1 MRSLS
6 VKAKLTVLFTVS
18 GIAACLLAASAFWL
32 KAEQREIMEKLQ
44 AMSQSR
50 AFVERINGLVYAVVM
65 DSRGIYMSTK
75 KEDAEKFSAGQSK
88 SLARMMTSLDDWASV
103 VLPEDRENLS
113 ALRQRAE
120 EFNRFRTEL
129 GRVGVEQGGPAAR
142 AMGDNDA
149 NRSNRQALNAQI
161 DKIADTLNGREKGY
175 YAALGELDTLGVLV
189 LASLLG
195 LTLAAVATG
204 LFVASRSI
212 ARPLKALASTME
224 RIAAHETS
232 LTVPYTGRRDEI
244 GTVANT
250 LEVFR
255 LVTERSIEMQAALA
269 AEAEAKAARQAELD
283 AAIAEFGSIAQSV
296 VAKVTGASSELQS
309 TARSMAETARDTSS
323 RVEIV
328 SSASRE
334 TSVNVQSVAAS
345 SEELSASIGEIRR
358 QMALST
364 DIATAAVAEAA
375 ATDGKVKA
383 LADAAN
389 RIGDV
394 VGLINDIA
402 AQTNLLALNAT
413 IEAARAGDA
422 GRGFAV
428 VAAEVKDLA
437 SQTTK
442 ATEEIAQT
450 VAAIQTVTGESIEA
464 IRAISRTIA
473 EMQAIATTIASAVE
487 QQGSATDEISN
498 SVQQAANGAGE
509 VAQVITGVS
518 EAAAAT
524 GATAIQVLGA
534 SSGLSTEADML
545 RAEVDRFL
553 DRVRAA

>member
-1 MRSLS
+1 MD
-6 VKAKLTVLFTVS
+6 
-18 GIAACLLAASAFWL
+18 
-32 KAEQREIMEKLQ
+32 KLQ

-65 DSRGIYMSTK
+65 DSRGIYMSTR
-75 KEDAEKFSAGQSK
+75 KEDAEKFSDGQGK
-88 SLARMMTSLDDWASV
+88 SLDRMMRSLDDWASLA
-103 VLPEDRENLS
+103 LPEDRENLN
-113 ALRQRAE
+113 ALRQRVE
-120 EFNRFRTEL
+120 EFKRFRTEL
-129 GRVGVEQGGPAAR
+129 GDVGVEQGGPAAR

-161 DKIADTLNGREKGY
+161 DKIADTLNGREQGY
-175 YAALGELDTLGVLV
+175 YADLGKLDTLGFLL

-195 LTLAAVATG
+195 LTLAAVAIG
-204 LFVASRSI
+204 LLVASRAI

-232 LTVPYTGRRDEI
+232 LTVPYTDRRDEI

-250 LEVFR
+250 LEIFR
-255 LVTERSIEMQAALA
+255 AVTERGIEMQAALA

-364 DIATAAVAEAA
+364 DIAAAAVAEAA
-375 ATDGKVKA
+375 ATDGKVTA

-389 RIGDV
+389 RIGDI

-473 EMQAIATTIASAVE
+473 EMQTIATTIASAVA

-534 SSGLSTEADML
+534 SSGLSSEAEML

-553 DRVRAA
+553 AKVRSA